1 MRNQEGYSGLGMEAW
16 AEKAIKAA
24 DNAGLITVEASRGAE
39 TIANTEPEEIEEHG
53 QRKSN

>member
-1 MRNQEGYSGLGMEAW
+1 MEAW